1 MCLRRLCLLCG
12 GGRSSRVEAG
22 RRGWSSPGHL
32 AAKAGG
38 GGGSGRQ
45 RGLLPSTPASSP
57 MMRARPSRSAPNSR
71 WRRKPSST
79 TRPKGSAPA
88 RRAPETTLTLVSAR
102 RSEGAR
108 CPKRRRSAQVPC
120 SATPKR
126 TGNTTKTPGHRM
138 VSWRYPGHRGFNPLR
153 FGHIQPNNPINHP
166 LGSDTR
172 GPRISLGVPKYEI

>member
-71 WRRKPSST
+71 WRRAPSFT
-79 TRPKGSAPA
+79 TMLKRPRVPRPASPTALLGCRHGALTAPGVQNGGDQPRYHAA
-88 RRAPETTLTLVSAR
+88 RHRSAPETQR
-102 RSEGAR
+102 
-108 CPKRRRSAQVPC
+108 KHQVIAWFPGDTQ
-120 SATPKR
+120 ATEALIPSVLD
-126 TGNTTKTPGHRM
+126 TPGPT
-138 VSWRYPGHRGFNPLR
+138 SPANR
-153 FGHIQPNNPINHP
+153 FPSRTTP
-166 LGSDTR
+166 R
-172 GPRISLGVPKYEI
+172 GPRRGP